1 MARRDPNKARTIKC
15 ASCGYPYVTKRANTK
30 RCRVCQLI
38 QRITWLGNR
47 TTECAVTPEHHF
59 IALDGHDK
67 YCGRHDLIPRTLDA
81 TGVCRRCGEHS
92 ERLVHE
98 SIAICRAC
106 ITDPANREWTLGK
119 LHQKQAWQQ
128 DNAEGAWNGVHSE
141 V

>member
-1 MARRDPNKARTIKC
+1 MAKRDPNKSRTIRC
-15 ASCGYPYVTKRANTK
+15 VACGYPYETKRANTK

-47 TTECAVTPEHHF
+47 TTKCEIEPEHHF

-67 YCGRHDLIPRTLDA
+67 FCGKHDMLARTLDA
-81 TGVCRRCGEHS
+81 EGECRKCGEHTTK
-92 ERLVHE
+92 LVHKN
-98 SIAICRAC
+98 IAICRPC
-106 ITDPANREWTLGK
+106 ITNPAYRDWVLTK

-128 DNAEGAWNGVHSE
+128 ANAEEAWDGVRAT